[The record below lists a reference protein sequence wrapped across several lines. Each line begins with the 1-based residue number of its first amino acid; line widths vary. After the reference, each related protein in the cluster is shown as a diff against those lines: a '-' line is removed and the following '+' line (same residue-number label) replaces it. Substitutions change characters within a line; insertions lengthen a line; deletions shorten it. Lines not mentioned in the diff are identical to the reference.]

1 MASQVVNQ
9 IFELVNP
16 LKIEFEQVCSEPSLN
31 FKRES
36 EFAMQIFANNDYLAK
51 VAIGNQISTRSA
63 IMNVAMIGIT
73 LNPAQKLAYLVPRKG
88 NICLD
93 ISYMG
98 LMHIAQQSGA
108 IKWCQSA
115 IVRKNDQFRR
125 EGLDKPPVHI
135 YNDFDTLE
143 QRGDA
148 VGAYVV
154 VKTDDGDYLTH
165 TMRIED
171 IFAIRDRSEA
181 WKKYKQDSSK
191 KCPWVTDEEQMIL
204 KTVVKQATKYW
215 PRRERLDAAIDH
227 VNTEGEEGINFS
239 AERQPEKDITPITVE
254 QSNRINEIL
263 ISVNSTFDALK
274 KACFSMTGRN
284 VENQSELTSTEAA
297 KLISSLERKLSN
309 KAEGEKNAA

>member
-1 MASQVVNQ
+1 MASPVVNQ
-9 IFELVNP
+9 VYELINP
-16 LKIEFEQVCSEPSLN
+16 LKVEFEQVCAEPSIN

-51 VAIGNQISTRSA
+51 TAMNNTTSTRSA
-63 IMNVAMIGIT
+63 IMNVAAIGIT

-88 NICLD
+88 AICLD

-135 YNDFDTLE
+135 YSEFDTKE
-143 QRGDA
+143 QRGEV

-171 IFAIRDRSEA
+171 IYSIRDRSEA
-181 WKKYKQDSSK
+181 WKKYKTDNSK
-191 KCPWVTDEEQMIL
+191 KCPWVTDEEQMML
-204 KTVVKQATKYW
+204 KTVVKQAAKYW
-215 PRRERLDAAIDH
+215 PRRERLDAAIDY
-227 VNTEGEEGINFS
+227 VNTEGEEGINFA
-239 AERQPEKDITPITVE
+239 AERQPERDITPADIATIKE
-254 QSNRINEIL
+254 INDVLIAMNKTWDDDLLPLCSKIFRREIRD
-263 ISVNSTFDALK
+263 S
-274 KACFSMTGRN
+274 
-284 VENQSELTSTEAA
+284 SELTQIEAV
-297 KLISSLERKLSN
+297 
-309 KAEGEKNAA
+309 KALGFLRQKAAA

>member
-1 MASQVVNQ
+1 MASPVVNQ
-9 IFELVNP
+9 VYELINP
-16 LKIEFEQVCSEPSLN
+16 LKVEFEQVCAEPSIN

-51 VAIGNQISTRSA
+51 IAMANTTSTRSA
-63 IMNVAMIGIT
+63 IMNVAAIGIT

-88 NICLD
+88 AICLD

-135 YNDFDTLE
+135 YSEFDTKE
-143 QRGDA
+143 QRGEV

-171 IFAIRDRSEA
+171 IYSIRDRSEA
-181 WKKYKQDSSK
+181 WKKYKTDNSK
-191 KCPWVTDEEQMIL
+191 KCPWVTDEEQMML
-204 KTVVKQATKYW
+204 KTVVKQAAKYW
-215 PRRERLDAAIDH
+215 PRRERLDAAIDY
-227 VNTEGEEGINFS
+227 VNTEGEEGINFA
-239 AERQPEKDITPITVE
+239 AERQPERDITPADIATIKE
-254 QSNRINEIL
+254 INDVLIAMNKTWDDDLLPLCSKIFRREIRD
-263 ISVNSTFDALK
+263 S
-274 KACFSMTGRN
+274 
-284 VENQSELTSTEAA
+284 SELTQIEAV
-297 KLISSLERKLSN
+297 
-309 KAEGEKNAA
+309 KALGFLRQKAAA

>member
-1 MASQVVNQ
+1 MASPVVNQ
-9 IFELVNP
+9 VYELINP
-16 LKIEFEQVCSEPSLN
+16 LKVEFEQVCAEPSIN

-51 VAIGNQISTRSA
+51 IAMANTTSTRSA
-63 IMNVAMIGIT
+63 IMNVAAIGIT

-88 NICLD
+88 AICLD

-135 YNDFDTLE
+135 YSEFDTKE
-143 QRGDA
+143 QRGEV

-171 IFAIRDRSEA
+171 IYSIRDRSEA
-181 WKKYKQDSSK
+181 WKAYKSK
-191 KCPWVTDEEQMIL
+191 ETACPWVTDEEQMML
-204 KTVVKQATKYW
+204 KTVVKQAAKYW
-215 PRRERLDAAIDH
+215 PRRGRLDAAIDY
-227 VNTEGEEGINFS
+227 VNTEGEEGINFA
-239 AERQPEKDITPITVE
+239 AERQPERDITPADIATIKE
-254 QSNRINEIL
+254 INDVLIAMNKTWDEDLLPLCSKIFRREIRE
-263 ISVNSTFDALK
+263 S
-274 KACFSMTGRN
+274 
-284 VENQSELTSTEAA
+284 SELTQIEAV
-297 KLISSLERKLSN
+297 
-309 KAEGEKNAA
+309 KALGFLRQKAAA

>member
-1 MASQVVNQ
+1 MASPVVNQ
-9 IFELVNP
+9 VYELINP
-16 LKIEFEQVCSEPSLN
+16 LKVEFEQVCAEPSIN

-51 VAIGNQISTRSA
+51 TAMNNTTSTRSA
-63 IMNVAMIGIT
+63 IMNVAAIGIT

-88 NICLD
+88 AICLD

-135 YNDFDTLE
+135 YSEFDTKE
-143 QRGDA
+143 QRGEV

-171 IFAIRDRSEA
+171 IYSIRDRSEA
-181 WKKYKQDSSK
+181 WKKYKTDNSK
-191 KCPWVTDEEQMIL
+191 KCPWVTDEEQMML
-204 KTVVKQATKYW
+204 KTVVKQAAKYW
-215 PRRERLDAAIDH
+215 PRRERLDAAIDY
-227 VNTEGEEGINFS
+227 VNTEGEEGINFA
-239 AERQPEKDITPITVE
+239 AERQPERDITPADIATIKE
-254 QSNRINEIL
+254 INDVLIAMNKTWDEDLLPLCSKIFRREIRE
-263 ISVNSTFDALK
+263 S
-274 KACFSMTGRN
+274 
-284 VENQSELTSTEAA
+284 SELTQIEAV
-297 KLISSLERKLSN
+297 
-309 KAEGEKNAA
+309 KALGFLRQKAAA

>member
-1 MASQVVNQ
+1 MANQLIDQVYG
-9 IFELVNP
+9 LVNP
-16 LKIEFEQVCSEPSLN
+16 LKGDFEQVCAEPSIN

-51 VAIGNQISTRSA
+51 VAVSNPVSTRSA
-63 IMNVAMIGIT
+63 VMNVAGIGIS

-88 NICLD
+88 AICLD

-115 IVRKNDQFRR
+115 IVRKSDQFRR

-135 YNDFDTLE
+135 YNDFDTAE
-143 QRGDA
+143 QRGDI

-154 VKTDDGDYLTH
+154 IKTDDGDYLTH
-165 TMRIED
+165 TMRIDD

-181 WKKYKQDSSK
+181 WKKYKQDNSK

-204 KTVVKQATKYW
+204 KTVVKQSAKYW

-239 AERQPEKDITPITVE
+239 SERQPERDISPATQETLQDINDLLLKMDKTWDEDLLPLCSRIFKREVNDAADLTQVE
-254 QSNRINEIL
+254 A
-263 ISVNSTFDALK
+263 VKALGFLK
-274 KACFSMTGRN
+274 QR
-284 VENQSELTSTEAA
+284 AA
-297 KLISSLERKLSN
+297 
-309 KAEGEKNAA
+309 A

>member
-1 MASQVVNQ
+1 MASLLIDQVYG
-9 IFELVNP
+9 LVNP
-16 LKIEFEQVCSEPSLN
+16 LKAEFEQVCSEPSIN

-51 VAIGNQISTRSA
+51 IAVSNPVSTRSA
-63 IMNVAMIGIT
+63 VMNVAGIGIS

-88 NICLD
+88 SICLD

-135 YNDFDTLE
+135 YNDFDTE
-143 QRGDA
+143 DQRGEI

-154 VKTDDGDYLTH
+154 IKTDDGDYLTH
-165 TMRIED
+165 TMRID
-171 IFAIRDRSEA
+171 AIYAIRDRSEA

-204 KTVVKQATKYW
+204 KTVVKQAAKYW

-227 VNTEGEEGINFS
+227 VNTEGQEGINFS
-239 AERQPEKDITPITVE
+239 NERQPERDVTPVTESTLQEINDLLIAIDKTWDE
-254 QSNRINEIL
+254 DLLPLCSRIFKREIL
-263 ISVNSTFDALK
+263 ESSVLTEIEAVKALGFLK
-274 KACFSMTGRN
+274 QKA
-284 VENQSELTSTEAA
+284 AA
-297 KLISSLERKLSN
+297 
-309 KAEGEKNAA
+309 

>member
-9 IFELVNP
+9 VYELINP
-16 LKIEFEQVCSEPSLN
+16 LKVEFEQVCAEPSIN

-51 VAIGNQISTRSA
+51 AAMANTTSTRSA
-63 IMNVAMIGIT
+63 IMNVAAIGIT

-88 NICLD
+88 AICLD

-135 YNDFDTLE
+135 YSEFDTKE
-143 QRGDA
+143 QRGEV

-171 IFAIRDRSEA
+171 IYSIRDRSEA
-181 WKKYKQDSSK
+181 WKKYKTDNSK
-191 KCPWVTDEEQMIL
+191 KCPWVTDEEQMML
-204 KTVVKQATKYW
+204 KTVVKQAAKYW
-215 PRRERLDAAIDH
+215 PRRERLDAAIDY
-227 VNTEGEEGINFS
+227 VNTEGEEGINFA
-239 AERQPEKDITPITVE
+239 AERQPERDITPADIATIKE
-254 QSNRINEIL
+254 INDVLIAMNKTWDEDLLPLCSKIFRREIRE
-263 ISVNSTFDALK
+263 S
-274 KACFSMTGRN
+274 
-284 VENQSELTSTEAA
+284 SELTQIEAV
-297 KLISSLERKLSN
+297 
-309 KAEGEKNAA
+309 KALGFLRQKAAA

>member
-1 MASQVVNQ
+1 MSTQLIDQV
-9 IFELVNP
+9 FGLVNP
-16 LKIEFEQVCSEPSLN
+16 LKAEFEQVCSEPSIN

-51 VAIGNQISTRSA
+51 IAISNPVSTRSA
-63 IMNVAMIGIT
+63 VMNVAGIGIS

-88 NICLD
+88 AICLD

-125 EGLDKPPVHI
+125 EGLDRPPVHI
-135 YNDFDTLE
+135 YNDFDTEE
-143 QRGDA
+143 QRGDI

-154 VKTDDGDYLTH
+154 IKTDDGDYLTH
-165 TMRIED
+165 TMRID
-171 IFAIRDRSEA
+171 AIYAIRDRSEA

-204 KTVVKQATKYW
+204 KTVVKQAAKYW

-227 VNTEGEEGINFS
+227 VNTEGQEGINFS
-239 AERQPEKDITPITVE
+239 DERKSERNITPA
-254 QSNRINEIL
+254 SMEIL
-263 ISVNSTFDALK
+263 QEISGVLMAMDKTWDDDLLPLCSRIFKRDIRE
-274 KACFSMTGRN
+274 S
-284 VENQSELTSTEAA
+284 SELTEPEAV
-297 KLISSLERKLSN
+297 
-309 KAEGEKNAA
+309 KALGFLKQRAAA

>member
-1 MASQVVNQ
+1 MASPVVNQ
-9 IFELVNP
+9 VYELINP
-16 LKIEFEQVCSEPSLN
+16 LKVEFEQVCAEPSIN

-51 VAIGNQISTRSA
+51 AALANTTSTRSA
-63 IMNVAMIGIT
+63 IMNVAAIGIT

-88 NICLD
+88 AICLD

-135 YNDFDTLE
+135 YSEFDTKE
-143 QRGDA
+143 QRGEV

-171 IFAIRDRSEA
+171 IYSIRDRSEA
-181 WKKYKQDSSK
+181 WKKYKTDNSK
-191 KCPWVTDEEQMIL
+191 KCPWVTDEEQMML
-204 KTVVKQATKYW
+204 KTVVKQAAKYW
-215 PRRERLDAAIDH
+215 PRRERLDAAIDY

-239 AERQPEKDITPITVE
+239 AERQPERDITPADIATIKE
-254 QSNRINEIL
+254 INDVLIAMNKTWDEDLLPLCSKIFRREIRE
-263 ISVNSTFDALK
+263 S
-274 KACFSMTGRN
+274 
-284 VENQSELTSTEAA
+284 SELTQIEAV
-297 KLISSLERKLSN
+297 
-309 KAEGEKNAA
+309 KALGFLRQKAAA

>member
-1 MASQVVNQ
+1 MASPVVNQ
-9 IFELVNP
+9 VYELINP
-16 LKIEFEQVCSEPSLN
+16 LKVEFEQVCAEPSIN

-51 VAIGNQISTRSA
+51 IAMANTTSTRSA
-63 IMNVAMIGIT
+63 IMNVAAIGIT

-88 NICLD
+88 AICLD

-135 YNDFDTLE
+135 YSEFDTKE
-143 QRGDA
+143 QRGEV

-171 IFAIRDRSEA
+171 IYSIRDRSEA
-181 WKKYKQDSSK
+181 WKKYKTDNSK
-191 KCPWVTDEEQMIL
+191 KCPWVTDEEQMML
-204 KTVVKQATKYW
+204 KTVVKQAAKYW
-215 PRRERLDAAIDH
+215 PRRERLDAAIDY
-227 VNTEGEEGINFS
+227 VNTEGEEGINFA
-239 AERQPEKDITPITVE
+239 AERQPERDITPADIATIKEINDVLIAMNKTWDE
-254 QSNRINEIL
+254 DLLPLCSRIFRREIRE
-263 ISVNSTFDALK
+263 S
-274 KACFSMTGRN
+274 
-284 VENQSELTSTEAA
+284 SELTQIEAV
-297 KLISSLERKLSN
+297 
-309 KAEGEKNAA
+309 KALGFLRQKAAA

>member
-1 MASQVVNQ
+1 MASPVVNQ
-9 IFELVNP
+9 VYELINP
-16 LKIEFEQVCSEPSLN
+16 LKVEFEQVCAEPSIN

-51 VAIGNQISTRSA
+51 TAMANTTSTRSA
-63 IMNVAMIGIT
+63 IMNVAAIGIT

-88 NICLD
+88 AICLD

-135 YNDFDTLE
+135 YSEFDTKE
-143 QRGDA
+143 QRGEV

-171 IFAIRDRSEA
+171 IYSIRDRSEA
-181 WKKYKQDSSK
+181 WKKYKTDNSK
-191 KCPWVTDEEQMIL
+191 KCPWVTDEEQMML
-204 KTVVKQATKYW
+204 KTVVKQAAKYW
-215 PRRERLDAAIDH
+215 PRRERLDAAIDY
-227 VNTEGEEGINFS
+227 VNTEGEEGINFA
-239 AERQPEKDITPITVE
+239 AERQPERDITPADIATIKE
-254 QSNRINEIL
+254 INDVLIAMNKTWDEDLLPLCSKIFRREIRD
-263 ISVNSTFDALK
+263 S
-274 KACFSMTGRN
+274 
-284 VENQSELTSTEAA
+284 SELTQIEAV
-297 KLISSLERKLSN
+297 
-309 KAEGEKNAA
+309 KALGFLRQKAAA